1 MKPEQDAVMAYVDG
15 ELDAPARARFEAA
28 LAADPTLQD
37 AVQRE
42 RQLRQVLSAAYDP
55 VLNEPMPAA
64 LRAAVAAKPLPASAQ
79 LHDLAA
85 ARAARQPP
93 VSSAPQRTWAW
104 PEWGALAAC
113 LVVGLALGLV
123 LNLKPALDGGADRL
137 ALARAADGTLRAQ
150 GSLDRQLTQALAS
163 EPATEPGSQPAANV
177 AVGLSFL
184 AQDGRYCRSFALAGA
199 APTAGLAC
207 RTADGWV
214 VQALMPAQPAASAA
228 STVSSAGFRMA
239 ATALPPAL
247 LDLVDT
253 LRAADTLDAAAE
265 RAARDRGWR
274 R

>member
-1 MKPEQDAVMAYVDG
+1 MKPDADAVMAYVDG

-42 RQLRQVLSAAYDP
+42 RQLRQVLTAAYDP
-55 VLNEPMPAA
+55 VLDEPVPAA
-64 LRAAVAAKPLPASAQ
+64 LRAAVSPKPVAASAQ

-85 ARAARQPP
+85 ARAARLPP
-93 VSSAPQRTWAW
+93 APRRPLAW
-104 PEWGALAAC
+104 PEWGALAAS

-123 LNLKPALDGGADRL
+123 MNPKPAADGRSDRL
-137 ALARAADGTLRAQ
+137 ALARAADGTLRAL
-150 GSLDRQLTQALAS
+150 GLLDRQLTQALAS
-163 EPATEPGSQPAANV
+163 DAIIQPAADV
-177 AVGLSFL
+177 AVGLSFV
-184 AQDGRYCRSFALAGA
+184 AQDGRYCRSFALAGT

-207 RTADGWV
+207 RDAEGWA
-214 VQALMPAQPAASAA
+214 VQALMPAPPAAS
-228 STVSSAGFRMA
+228 TTDFRMA

-247 LDLVDT
+247 LELVDT